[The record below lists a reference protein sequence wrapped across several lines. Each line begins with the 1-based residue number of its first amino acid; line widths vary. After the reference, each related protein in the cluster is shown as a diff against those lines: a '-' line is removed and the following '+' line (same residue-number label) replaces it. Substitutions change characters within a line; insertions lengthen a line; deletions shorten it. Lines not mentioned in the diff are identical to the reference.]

1 MFLHHPPEQTPLVL
15 CGKNGMSM
23 SRMNRPKLNTGM
35 KGKSSHVGRRLRIF
49 KPQWI
54 LDSSYVRGAEPGS
67 TSAWMWRGWLI
78 RSPWLKEASKTMNFY
93 QPGLARS
100 PHNASFGYF
109 CPNLQGKTLSVCVWG
124 GGVEKGEAFTKLT
137 LKHSYKKHRGW
148 KLYSYFRFTHSL
160 SQTLYK

>member
-15 CGKNGMSM
+15 CGKNGTSM

-100 PHNASFGYF
+100 PHNASSAQISRGRR
-109 CPNLQGKTLSVCVWG
+109 LVWG
-124 GGVEKGEAFTKLT
+124 GGEKGEAFTKLT